1 MATDTNVEMKQSRYE
16 ETRRRITRFR
26 NGYNISDREIIEYLA
41 EEIEQNRERIR
52 KLTEMTEQRNKEIYS
67 ERNTYSCGIDGGNE
81 DYTVTRWYEDG
92 VLIKEEIKPVRTI
105 KNDDEN
111 KCPPIVPKLRPGY

>member
-1 MATDTNVEMKQSRYE
+1 MATDTNIEIKQSRYE

-105 KNDDEN
+105 KKDDEN
-111 KCPPIVPKLRPGY
+111 TCPPIVPELRPGY

>member
-1 MATDTNVEMKQSRYE
+1 MATDTNIEIKQSRYE

-52 KLTEMTEQRNKEIYS
+52 KLTEMTEQRNEEIYS

-111 KCPPIVPKLRPGY
+111 THMSTNSTRT